1 MSKQTREV
9 ALDTET
15 TGLNFVGGDRV
26 IEIGCVELIN
36 HLPTGKIYQT
46 YINPESKKVEEGAF
60 RTHKIDNN
68 FLKNQPLFRD
78 KVEEF
83 LEFLSEDALVIHN
96 AQFDLGFINNEM
108 KLWGKLPLK
117 HPIVDTLSLARTTI
131 GTGPVNLDALCKKF
145 NISIAERKIHGALLD
160 STLLADVYIELL
172 GGRQRN
178 LNFLNN
184 KETGNIKKTP
194 ANRMSKKS
202 KTSAPTKEEIDAHK
216 SFVKTIKSALWGEH
230 SY

>member
-1 MSKQTREV
+1 MNNKTREV
-9 ALDTET
+9 VLDTET
-15 TGLNFVGGDRV
+15 TGLSFKEGDRV

-36 HLPTGKIYQT
+36 RIPTGKTFQT
-46 YINPESKKVEEGAF
+46 YINPESKKVEEGAL

-68 FLKNQPLFRD
+68 FLKNQPLFRE
-78 KVEEF
+78 KVEEL

-108 KLWGKLPLK
+108 KLCERPPLK
-117 HPIVDTLSLARTTI
+117 NPVVDTLLMARKII
-131 GTGPVNLDALCKKF
+131 GTGPANLDALCKKF
-145 NISIAERKIHGALLD
+145 NISTAERKIHGALLD

-178 LNFLNN
+178 LNFFNN
-184 KETGNIKKTP
+184 KETGSVKKPIT
-194 ANRMSKKS
+194 NKKS
-202 KTSAPTKEEIDAHK
+202 KKLTLALPTKEEINAHK
-216 SFVKTIKSALWGEH
+216 SFIKTIKSALWDGH

>member
-1 MSKQTREV
+1 MNNKTREV
-9 ALDTET
+9 VLDTET
-15 TGLNFVGGDRV
+15 TGLNFNEGDRV

-36 HLPTGKIYQT
+36 RIPTGKTFQT

-60 RTHKIDNN
+60 RTHKIDNS

-78 KVEEF
+78 KAKEL

-96 AQFDLGFINNEM
+96 AQFDMGFINNEM
-108 KLWGKLPLK
+108 KLCERMPLK
-117 HPIVDTLSLARTTI
+117 NPVVDTLVMARKII
-131 GTGPVNLDALCKKF
+131 GTGPANLDALCKKF